1 MLTFIHRDSRAGHND
16 FCAKKKNKKTED
28 DYMDC
33 MAVGVRGGKR
43 KTWRKGLM
51 RGRRRREEGV

>member
-16 FCAKKKNKKTED
+16 FCGKKKKEED

-51 RGRRRREEGV
+51 RGRRREEGV